1 MPELP
6 EITVY
11 VERLQALARGQSLQA
26 LRLGSPFILRT
37 VEPRPETF
45 LGRALESVGRIG
57 KRIVMEFGGE
67 HYAVIHLMI
76 AGRLVWRP
84 PAAALPRRVGLAA
97 FDFPAGSLLLTEAG
111 SKHRAS
117 LHLVSGAAGLAS
129 FDRGGVDVLQVSPEV
144 FAAAL
149 RRQSR
154 TLKRALT
161 DPTIVDGIGNAYSD
175 EILHRA
181 RLSPFVLTC
190 TLDDGAISKLHR
202 AAAQVL
208 REWIARLR
216 EETGSGFPERV
227 TPFRKEMAVHGKFG
241 QACPVC
247 GAPVQ
252 RVVYAENEAN
262 YCPGCQTGGRIL
274 ADRSLSRLL
283 KDDWPRTLEELE
295 KLRPRSRD

>member
-11 VERLQALARGQSLQA
+11 VERLRALAHGQSLRA
-26 LRLGSPFILRT
+26 LRLTSPFVLRT

-45 LGRALESVGRIG
+45 VGQTLESVGRIG
-57 KRIVMEFGGE
+57 KRIVMGFGDE
-67 HYAVIHLMI
+67 RYAVIHLMI
-76 AGRLVWRP
+76 AGRLLWRP
-84 PAAALPRRVGLAA
+84 SAAGLPGRVGLAA
-97 FDFPAGSLLLTEAG
+97 FDFSAGSLLLTEAG
-111 SKHRAS
+111 SKRRAS
-117 LHLVSGAAGLAS
+117 LHLVSGAGALAS

-144 FAAAL
+144 FGAAL

-181 RLSPFVLTC
+181 KISPFVLTGS
-190 TLDDGAISKLHR
+190 LEDGAVSRLHR
-202 AAAQVL
+202 ATTQVL
-208 REWIARLR
+208 NEWIARLR
-216 EETGSGFPERV
+216 EEAGSGFPEKV

-241 QACPVC
+241 QVCPVC

-252 RVVYAENEAN
+252 RIVYAENEAN

-295 KLRPRSRD
+295 KLRPRS